1 MKTKNTLILLFLMFI
16 SVASYGQEDLGIM
29 PYVGMSRTS
38 TSMELLGEKE
48 TVTGY
53 EIGGEYLYY
62 EADALKVAA
71 RLGLRNINADATN
84 LFATYEVQTN
94 VVSIGQS
101 VAYDFDMGEGVL
113 SPFATFDLGMG
124 MAKSNGNIFGE
135 EFESETKS
143 HLYMAGSVGARY
155 KMGKYVPFLQG
166 GYQSA
171 KIEDLDFSGTY
182 VTAGLGV
189 LF

>member
-1 MKTKNTLILLFLMFI
+1 MKNSLILLFLMFV
-16 SVASYGQEDLGIM
+16 SVYSYGEEDLGLM

-38 TSMELLGEKE
+38 TSMEILGEKE

-53 EIGGEYLYY
+53 EIGAEYKFY
-62 EADALKVAA
+62 EADALKVGA

-84 LFATYEVQTN
+84 LFASFEVQTN
-94 VVSIGQS
+94 VISVGQS

-113 SPFATFDLGMG
+113 SPFATFDLGVG

-143 HLYMAGSVGARY
+143 HLYLAGSLGARY
-155 KMGKYVPFLQG
+155 KVGKYVPFLQA

-171 KIEDLDFSGTY
+171 KVEDLDFSGTY
-182 VTAGLGV
+182 VTAGLGI